1 MIRENLI
8 FEKLLIEKLKSGDVD
23 SFSDIFSIYYKD
35 LVFFANSFIHEL
47 SSAEDIVQDAF
58 VKLWEDHEKL
68 NVIVSLKS
76 ILLKTIQNK
85 CIDWH
90 RHRKIMN
97 NHSTFII
104 DNSPLYEYNTDNF
117 VLRSELEGRIEKAIA
132 DLPEK
137 YKEVFEMS
145 RFEGLKY
152 NEIAVKLNV
161 SNRTVE
167 VRISKALELLRKS
180 LFDFFL

>member
-1 MIRENLI
+1 
-8 FEKLLIEKLKSGDVD
+8 
-23 SFSDIFSIYYKD
+23 
-35 LVFFANSFIHEL
+35 
-47 SSAEDIVQDAF
+47 
-58 VKLWEDHEKL
+58 
-68 NVIVSLKS
+68 
-76 ILLKTIQNK
+76 
-85 CIDWH
+85 
-90 RHRKIMN
+90 MN

-145 RFEGLKY
+145 RYEGLKY

>member
-8 FEKLLIEKLKSGDVD
+8 FEKLLIEKLKSGAVD

-47 SSAEDIVQDAF
+47 SSAEYIVQDAF

-90 RHRKIMN
+90 RYRKIIN
-97 NHSTFII
+97 NHSTFILGLEGCLWSEFV
-104 DNSPLYEYNTDNF
+104 NSPELLEYMVYPRMF
-117 VLRSELEGRIEKAIA
+117 AIA
-132 DLPEK
+132 ETGWTPASEK
-137 YKEVFEMS
+137 D
-145 RFEGLKY
+145 FEGFLSRLEIVKKRYDAIGINYFKGEYRNTRALKY
-152 NEIAVKLNV
+152 
-161 SNRTVE
+161 
-167 VRISKALELLRKS
+167 
-180 LFDFFL
+180 